1 VFIAPERKNI
11 MGLKFCPNCGEV
23 VVTKALSKYSQRDY
37 KGVLV
42 KRRQIG
48 HLTEDGGCGHTWY
61 TVEVP
66 EDNLP
71 FKNW

>member
-1 VFIAPERKNI
+1 MFIAPERKNI

-42 KRRQIG
+42 KRLSSDNYSCS
-48 HLTEDGGCGHTWY
+48 LTTIIS
-61 TVEVP
+61 EVG
-66 EDNLP
+66 DNY
-71 FKNW
+71 F